1 MCNLLYPYCAL
12 ILVLQIMLDAA
23 LRNTSWRCSLLDYQA
38 CALFWTLP
46 FQVDLQVIDPLR
58 VLCMLDSAAY
68 EEEMRKR
75 EADALSR
82 YWLHAIVFQLVAQLY
97 AALCLR
103 VRGPACDA
111 CAAVDTH
118 TFILVH
124 CIDWMA
130 CAASVTKFEHPLLE
144 GQMKQKNWMVRC
156 FQIDLKQ
163 IDATGAP

>member
-38 CALFWTLP
+38 CALYWTFS
-46 FQVDLQVIDPLR
+46 FQVDFDR
-58 VLCMLDSAAY
+58 MRMLCMLDSAAY

-111 CAAVDTH
+111 CAAVSYPYVYTRLLYRLDGVRRKRDE
-118 TFILVH
+118 IR
-124 CIDWMA
+124 
-130 CAASVTKFEHPLLE
+130 ASIARGPDEAEEVDGTLFSNRSQA
-144 GQMKQKNWMVRC
+144 G
-156 FQIDLKQ
+156 
-163 IDATGAP
+163 